1 MKKLSKLMAVVLAVA
16 MVLALAACGST
27 GGAAS
32 GSAAPAASGSD
43 AASGSGSA
51 APAGDGQTYKIGIC
65 QLVQHEALDAANQ
78 GFQDALTEK
87 LGDAVKFDDQNASGD
102 SANCSTI
109 VNGFVSDG
117 DDLIL
122 AIATSPLQAAAAAT
136 ADIPVLGTAVT
147 DYATALEISDWSGT
161 VGTNVSGTSDL
172 APLDQQAE
180 MLHDLFP
187 DAKNVGL
194 LYCSAEPNSVYQ
206 CTVIEGYL
214 KDLGYNVTW
223 YAFNDTNDVTSVTE
237 TAADNSDVIYIPTD
251 NTAASNTEAIA
262 NVVLAKKVP
271 VIAGEE
277 GIARGCGVAALSI
290 SYYDLGYQT
299 GLMAYDILA
308 NGADVS
314 TMAVQTAPSVTKK
327 YNAANAEALGITIPD
342 DYEAIAED

>member
-32 GSAAPAASGSD
+32 GSAAP

-117 DDLIL
+117 DDLSL

-147 DYATALEISDWSGT
+147 DYATALEISDWNGT

-214 KDLGYNVTW
+214 KELGYNVTW

-342 DYEAIAED
+342 DYEAIAEN

>member
-1 MKKLSKLMAVVLAVA
+1 M
-16 MVLALAACGST
+16 
-27 GGAAS
+27 
-32 GSAAPAASGSD
+32 
-43 AASGSGSA
+43 
-51 APAGDGQTYKIGIC
+51 
-65 QLVQHEALDAANQ
+65 
-78 GFQDALTEK
+78 
-87 LGDAVKFDDQNASGD
+87 
-102 SANCSTI
+102 
-109 VNGFVSDG
+109 
-117 DDLIL
+117 
-122 AIATSPLQAAAAAT
+122 
-136 ADIPVLGTAVT
+136 LGTAVT

-214 KDLGYNVTW
+214 KELGYNVTW

-327 YNAANAEALGITIPD
+327 YNAANAEALGITIPGRLRGHCRGLIRKLSFKLQSSGKGLFFSAVFCYTID
-342 DYEAIAED
+342 IYILWRNQPCNFCLPCSVPCRARPLRVLSGV